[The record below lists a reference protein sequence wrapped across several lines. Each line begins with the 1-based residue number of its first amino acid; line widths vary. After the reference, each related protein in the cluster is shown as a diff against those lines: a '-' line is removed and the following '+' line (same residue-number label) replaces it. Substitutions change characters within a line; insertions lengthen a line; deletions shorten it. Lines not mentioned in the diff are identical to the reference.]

1 MRKIKDAEAGEA
13 DEFNDYCTRWVE
25 VRNLKVSDYIAVPI
39 IESDLNNGEIQNLEE
54 CKGRVA
60 QRIEPLYDS
69 GEDAGSITVRKSR
82 RAHTDLFRNNKIEK
96 EEKQACSLDKEPLRL
111 RGISHEFFFDSEIT
125 ESHTLMC
132 NRDNKYINI
141 SVLEQSDI
149 TWDKIA
155 SIKTLE
161 PQHVYDLS
169 IEGTRNFIANDIV
182 AHNTFLAT
190 NSGSKVGVGKINP
203 ATELDVAGGINSSTL
218 NVSGN
223 TFLATQ
229 SGNVGIGDTTP
240 SDALEVIG
248 NARVSGSLNATSINA
263 TFFKQGTK
271 DVASVGDFNL
281 GNISNNTL
289 KLSYNLTSSN
299 VLHQNINVSQ
309 NVTLQMNQS
318 TVYGNNTCRIYSNN
332 TCLISECG
340 TSGTPIRSMICI

>member
-1 MRKIKDAEAGEA
+1 
-13 DEFNDYCTRWVE
+13 
-25 VRNLKVSDYIAVPI
+25 
-39 IESDLNNGEIQNLEE
+39 
-54 CKGRVA
+54 
-60 QRIEPLYDS
+60 
-69 GEDAGSITVRKSR
+69 
-82 RAHTDLFRNNKIEK
+82 
-96 EEKQACSLDKEPLRL
+96 
-111 RGISHEFFFDSEIT
+111 
-125 ESHTLMC
+125 MC